1 MPTEWYL
8 MNNKHMSGFEREEIQ
23 RQYGAFDELLQQ
35 SPESYPITVN
45 SVDTDAIIQSTSDDN
60 KRVVLSRENE
70 VNLGDYID
78 HKSLK
83 WLVTELPIN
92 NRIYDK
98 TKMTLCNET
107 LTIVEETTPVIDYD
121 EFGNEIK
128 GEKQIVNHPFPCVVD
143 DISSLGYEDNGK
155 VNLPEGEML
164 LFISNNQDTS
174 VVQVDTI
181 FNMYESEYKIK
192 SIDRSKVINGQ
203 GFLILHTEKTT

>member
-1 MPTEWYL
+1 MIFYEGLFQFPQHKSYSDRFFKSANER
-8 MNNKHMSGFEREEIQ
+8 FERT
-23 RQYGAFDELLQQ
+23 LQD
-35 SPESYPITVN
+35 SPETYSIQVN
-45 SVDTDAIIQSTSDDN
+45 GVEKQVIVNSTSDSN

-107 LTIVEETTPVIDYD
+107 LTIVEETAPVIDYD

-128 GEKQIVNHPFPCVVD
+128 GEEQIVNHPFPCVVD

-174 VVQVDTI
+174 VVKVDTS
-181 FNMYESEYKIK
+181 F
-192 SIDRSKVINGQ
+192 
-203 GFLILHTEKTT
+203 